1 MFDALLILLAVVG
14 ALMGWL
20 AAGLLTSSKRSEMAE
35 LGALLLDSIGELHST
50 PEHDSERYDQ
60 ALARARHA
68 LTLAKE
74 SGLVG

>member
-1 MFDALLILLAVVG
+1 MFDALVILLAVVG

-35 LGALLLDSIGELHST
+35 LGALLNDSIAELQSAQT
-50 PEHDSERYDQ
+50 NSRERHDE
-60 ALARARHA
+60 ALARARLV

-74 SGLVG
+74 SGLVR